1 MTRIYSGQAGGFFA
15 ALTNLIG
22 EMLGIKSVSIEFKI
36 NGKRRS
42 LRVKDSIE
50 LEIEGVNGAD
60 PTKDVLIKK

>member
-1 MTRIYSGQAGGFFA
+1 
-15 ALTNLIG
+15 
-22 EMLGIKSVSIEFKI
+22 MLGIKSVSIEFNI
-36 NGKRRS
+36 NGKLRS